1 MFRQLH
7 IKMTLINAAVT
18 IFLFIILISGVCIL
32 LEFNSQS
39 TTDYVL
45 TKITKNVTQNNMVDL
60 PPRNMRDNDSEEKHP
75 GIFAMPHPSFFFVKT
90 DAIGIIVHKS
100 SDITVDNDTLSKL
113 VQATVKSTE
122 LRDDIEFAAIPFSYL
137 KTPLPNGGFLIVF
150 DDQSEE
156 RTIFHTTVS
165 YLILA
170 GLFCTLLSFLASFFM
185 AKHVIKPIQYAT
197 TQQKKFVANAS
208 HELRTPITIMQTNL
222 DIMKGAPPG
231 DTLDNNRKW
240 LNNLQGET
248 TRMTELINSLLFLA
262 RADANQQ
269 LLEKEYFSL
278 NNVVE
283 GAVTAFELLAAEKEI
298 TLETKVHDVSIT
310 GLGDPARIKQVL
322 TILIDNALR
331 HTPPNG
337 KITTNCYNTIDTS
350 VINVIDTGEGI
361 AEEDIA
367 KIFDRFY
374 QADSSRQRGGAGL
387 GLSMAKWIIKRHK
400 GTLKVFSKIGEGTT
414 FTIKLPRNAI

>member
-222 DIMKGAPPG
+222 DIMTGAPPG

>member
-18 IFLFIILISGVCIL
+18 VFLFIILISGVCIL
-32 LEFNSQS
+32 LEFNSQN
-39 TTDYVL
+39 TTDYTL

-60 PPRNMRDNDSEEKHP
+60 PPRNMRDNDSEEKRP
-75 GIFAMPHPSFFFVKT
+75 SIFPMPHPSFFFIKT

-113 VQATVKSTE
+113 VQTTVKSTK
-122 LRDDIEFAAIPFSYL
+122 LRDDIEFATIPFSYL
-137 KTPLPNGGFLIVF
+137 KTQLPNGGFLIVF

-269 LLEKEYFSL
+269 LLEKEYFPL
-278 NNVVE
+278 DTVVE
-283 GAVTAFELLAAEKEI
+283 SAVAAFELLAAEKEI
-298 TLETKVHDVSIT
+298 TLEPKVHGQAIT

-337 KITTNCYNTIDTS
+337 KITTNCYNTVDTS

-400 GTLKVFSKIGEGTT
+400 GTLKVFSKLGEGTT

>member
-18 IFLFIILISGVCIL
+18 VFLFIILISGVCIL

-39 TTDYVL
+39 TTDYTL
-45 TKITKNVTQNNMVDL
+45 TKITKNVTQNNMIDL
-60 PPRNMRDNDSEEKHP
+60 PPRNMRDNDSEEKRP
-75 GIFAMPHPSFFFVKT
+75 GIFPMPHPSFFFVKT

-113 VQATVKSTE
+113 VQTTVKSDE
-122 LRDDIEFAAIPFSYL
+122 VRDDIEFATIPFSYL

-298 TLETKVHDVSIT
+298 TLETKIHDVSIT

-337 KITTNCYNTIDTS
+337 KITTNCYNTVDTS

-400 GTLKVFSKIGEGTT
+400 GTLKVFSKLGEGTT

>member
-18 IFLFIILISGVCIL
+18 VFLFIILISGVCIL

-39 TTDYVL
+39 TTDYFL
-45 TKITKNVTQNNMVDL
+45 TKITKNVTQNNMTDL
-60 PPRNMRDNDSEEKHP
+60 PPRSMRDNDSEEKRP
-75 GIFAMPHPSFFFVKT
+75 GIFSMPHPSFFFVKT

-113 VQATVKSTE
+113 VQTTVKSDE
-122 LRDDIEFAAIPFSYL
+122 VRDDIEFATIPFSYL

-298 TLETKVHDVSIT
+298 TLETKIHDVSIT

-337 KITTNCYNTIDTS
+337 KITTNCYNTVDTS

-400 GTLKVFSKIGEGTT
+400 GTLKVFSKLGEGTT

>member
-18 IFLFIILISGVCIL
+18 VFLFIILISGVCIL

-39 TTDYVL
+39 TTDYTL

-60 PPRNMRDNDSEEKHP
+60 PPRNMRDNDSEEKRP
-75 GIFAMPHPSFFFVKT
+75 SIFPMPHPSFFFIKT

-113 VQATVKSTE
+113 VQTTVKSTK
-122 LRDDIEFAAIPFSYL
+122 LRDDIEFATIPFSYL
-137 KTPLPNGGFLIVF
+137 KTQLPNGGFLIVF

-269 LLEKEYFSL
+269 LLEKEYFPL
-278 NNVVE
+278 DTVVE
-283 GAVTAFELLAAEKEI
+283 SAVAAFELLAAEKEI
-298 TLETKVHDVSIT
+298 TLETKVHGQAIT

-337 KITTNCYNTIDTS
+337 KITTNCYNTVDTS

-400 GTLKVFSKIGEGTT
+400 GTLKVFSKLGEGTT